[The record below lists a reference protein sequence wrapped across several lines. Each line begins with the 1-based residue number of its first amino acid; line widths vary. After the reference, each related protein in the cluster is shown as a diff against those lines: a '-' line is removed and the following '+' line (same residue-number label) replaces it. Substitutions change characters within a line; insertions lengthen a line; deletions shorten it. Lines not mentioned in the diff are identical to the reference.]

1 MAETTAEFQAVN
13 GAVRALK
20 AGLAGRLRRPDLA
33 ALLRASQDG
42 ERDVLRF
49 TLVLQA
55 RFLPD
60 GSAARPG
67 GCRAESPARLA
78 LGPRANEL
86 CRPVASRGT
95 ALARG
100 CLPST

>member
-1 MAETTAEFQAVN
+1 MSAPAVRQSRQVRTAGKRPKYRGRVQRGRQLMAETTAEFQAVN
-13 GAVRALK
+13 GVVRGLE

-55 RFLPD
+55 C
-60 GSAARPG
+60 SAPG
-67 GCRAESPARLA
+67 GS
-78 LGPRANEL
+78 
-86 CRPVASRGT
+86 
-95 ALARG
+95 
-100 CLPST
+100 